1 MYFVSS
7 GLFYHLC
14 NLSVKQVILYLF
26 SFCFSFG
33 IFFSGEFY
41 LKGKIRY
48 AFRSNLIYYG
58 TLLLIFGVLVIYVAV
73 NYNLTASN
81 FKVNNRWKYC
91 YCFYE
96 TNETFRSVERK
107 QDVDWEHIVNGKATC
122 PSVTESRF
130 FLVCAFSFSVSL
142 KHMRLKLL
150 HSAYSYLLYMY
161 HK

>member
-1 MYFVSS
+1 MKFYGVLFIGHHNVLLGKTNKKFVIWFVFFSS

-33 IFFSGEFY
+33 NFFSGEFY

-81 FKVNNRWKYC
+81 FKVNNGWKYC

-96 TNETFRSVERK
+96 KTKIFEALEETRRWLRAHCK
-107 QDVDWEHIVNGKATC
+107 W
-122 PSVTESRF
+122 
-130 FLVCAFSFSVSL
+130 
-142 KHMRLKLL
+142 
-150 HSAYSYLLYMY
+150 
-161 HK
+161 